1 MLAENAAQWTRQW
14 LEEGRQAGLQE
25 GKQAGLQEGKQVG
38 LQEGLQKAAIAFAQR
53 GTSVAEI
60 AQALDLEQSEVRRML
75 ESAK

>member
-1 MLAENAAQWTRQW
+1 MLAENAAQWTQQW
-14 LEEGRQAGLQE
+14 LEEGRQKGLLE
-25 GKQAGLQEGKQVG
+25 GKQAGLQEGRLEG
-38 LQEGLQKAAIAFAQR
+38 LQEAAIAFAQR